1 MSSNLLDQF
10 GTMASALRKRGL
22 FTLIAAILGVLLL
35 IQLIRLAWLFI
46 TPLGPVGGWQAQDVQ
61 VLSPESRLALFSSF
75 DPFFRT
81 ANGADAN
88 VVTSLQLT
96 LYGIRMNEAS
106 GLGAAI
112 LAGTDGVQENYAIGD
127 EILPGVTLEAVRFD
141 HVIID
146 RGGTRESLYLDQS
159 VPAEVVG
166 TEPVSSETTAE
177 PPIIAESKEE
187 QTEPT
192 E

>member
-1 MSSNLLDQF
+1 
-10 GTMASALRKRGL
+10 MASAMRKQGI
-22 FTLIAAILGVLLL
+22 FTLIAGVLGVLLL
-35 IQLIRLAWLFI
+35 IQLIRLVWLFV
-46 TPLGPVGGWQAQDVQ
+46 TPLGPVGGWQAGEIQ

-75 DPFFRT
+75 DPFFPT
-81 ANGADAN
+81 ANAVDAN

-146 RGGTRESLYLDQS
+146 RSGTRESLYLDQS

-166 TEPVSSETTAE
+166 TDAPVSEVTAE
-177 PPIIAESKEE
+177 PPIIAEPIDE

>member
-1 MSSNLLDQF
+1 
-10 GTMASALRKRGL
+10 MANALRNRGL

-46 TPLGPVGGWQAQDVQ
+46 TPLGPVGGWQTQEVQ
-61 VLSPESRLALFSSF
+61 ALSPESRLALFSGF

-81 ANGADAN
+81 ADDADAN

-96 LYGIRMNEAS
+96 LFGIRMNEAS
-106 GLGAAI
+106 GLGSAI
-112 LAGTDGVQENYAIGD
+112 LAGTDGVQESYAIGD
-127 EILPGVTLEAVRFD
+127 EILPGVTLETVRFD

-146 RGGTRESLYLDQS
+146 RGGTRESLYMDQS

-166 TEPVSSETTAE
+166 TEAVSSETTAE
-177 PPIIAESKEE
+177 PPIITESKDEE
-187 QTEPT
+187 TEPT